1 MTEKVFKILVNNRD
15 YTSYEFLDAN
25 TFEKVELDIVQ
36 PHTIDIIQ
44 PTIVPFNSKLFTD
57 DVFTIDENIQ
67 VNIIYSS
74 IRSGPAIP
82 AVLILHG
89 DKTYGRENKKQSNK
103 LLYKCVPDDSRL
115 PTFLVPYEMKH
126 LGFSKVIQNMYV
138 TIIFTDWT
146 ANDKHP
152 KAKLDNVIGPVNVLD
167 NFYEYQLYC
176 KSLNAS
182 IKKFN
187 NDTTKSIGITSSDKI
202 IETMH
207 KKHIDM
213 EDRTDAKIWHIIT
226 IDPLNSKDFDDAVS
240 IRKMSENTQ
249 ILSIYIS
256 NVALW
261 IDTLNLWESFSRR
274 ISTIYLP
281 DKKKPM
287 LPTILSDDL
296 CSLQEKVK
304 RVAFVM
310 DVHIKDNII
319 ENITF
324 CNAIIKVHKNYVYE
338 EPRLLSSHKY
348 HEILEAVS
356 SLSTKYKYINNIRD
370 SHDLV
375 CYLMIFMNFQCATNL
390 IKRKTGIFRSTIFKP
405 ESNIVPPESNIVPP
419 ESNIVP
425 PELPEEVGKFIKIW
439 NSSSGQYVDGSKIVD
454 TRHEL
459 LDLDAYIHITSPIRR
474 LVDLLN
480 IIKFQQTF
488 NPLSENADKFY
499 DKWLNELDYINTTM
513 RSIKKVQNDCSLL
526 DLCHNTP
533 AVLEKEHD
541 GYLFD
546 KITKNNG
553 LFQYIVFLPDL
564 KMSSRITSREDYVN
578 YTNKKFKLYLF
589 NNEEKF
595 KRKIRLHSI
604 F

>member
-1 MTEKVFKILVNNRD
+1 
-15 YTSYEFLDAN
+15 
-25 TFEKVELDIVQ
+25 
-36 PHTIDIIQ
+36 
-44 PTIVPFNSKLFTD
+44 
-57 DVFTIDENIQ
+57 
-67 VNIIYSS
+67 
-74 IRSGPAIP
+74 
-82 AVLILHG
+82 
-89 DKTYGRENKKQSNK
+89 
-103 LLYKCVPDDSRL
+103 
-115 PTFLVPYEMKH
+115 
-126 LGFSKVIQNMYV
+126 
-138 TIIFTDWT
+138 
-146 ANDKHP
+146 
-152 KAKLDNVIGPVNVLD
+152 
-167 NFYEYQLYC
+167 
-176 KSLNAS
+176 
-182 IKKFN
+182 
-187 NDTTKSIGITSSDKI
+187 
-202 IETMH
+202 MH

-213 EDRTDAKIWHIIT
+213 EDRTDSKIWHIIT

-261 IDTLNLWESFSRR
+261 MDTLNLWESFSRR
-274 ISTIYLP
+274 ISTIYQP

-304 RVAFVM
+304 RVVFVM

-324 CNAIIKVHKNYVYE
+324 CNAVIKVHKNYVYE

-375 CYLMIFMNFQCATNL
+375 CYLMIFMNFQCATHL
-390 IKRKTGIFRSTIFKP
+390 IKHKTGIFRSTIFKQ
-405 ESNIVPPESNIVPP
+405 ESNIVT
-419 ESNIVP
+419 
-425 PELPEEVGKFIKIW
+425 PELPEEVSNFIKIW

-480 IIKFQQTF
+480 MIKFQQTFNGTIWF

-499 DKWLNELDYINTTM
+499 NKWLNELDYINTTM

-526 DLCHNTP
+526 DLCHNNP
-533 AVLEKEHD
+533 AVLEKEYD

-564 KMSSRITSREDYVN
+564 KMSSRITSREDYAN

-595 KRKIRLHSI
+595 KRKIRLHFI